1 MWSFASP
8 EMMTNTPPPYFLLF
22 YRQEN
27 SYCSIKYMSTA
38 HKQDT
43 YVWKQHE
50 LMLNT
55 ESFLSQARQ
64 IKIRVIYQHTSLN
77 IKTPLCFTS
86 TLTGQLSGRT
96 VCCVIWSRLEGS
108 EVSLPRNLNCFKVK
122 LSRPSLPPKKRA
134 ARSDPSSPAFKNL
147 NFNPFKAGTGLFQ
160 AANPPYSAPA
170 QGETSPVRR
179 L

>member
-1 MWSFASP
+1 
-8 EMMTNTPPPYFLLF
+8 
-22 YRQEN
+22 
-27 SYCSIKYMSTA
+27 MSTA
-38 HKQDT
+38 HKQET
-43 YVWKQHE
+43 YVRKQYN
-50 LMLNT
+50 LILNW
-55 ESFLSQARQ
+55 ENFLSQARQ
-64 IKIRVIYQHTSLN
+64 IKITTITATHRAKHKITSMFCAIMAALYYLSHLQMN
-77 IKTPLCFTS
+77 ILHPLWFLWFFLFVFFAS
-86 TLTGQLSGRT
+86 TLTGQLSVRT
-96 VCCVIWSRLEGS
+96 VCCVYSVRLEGS

-122 LSRPSLPPKKRA
+122 LSRPFLPPKRA